1 MSGARMSGSAKIIEE
16 IEQGKSHS
24 QVSRERNIPRSTIST
39 IFENKFAIKSAFLKS
54 NFSSTLKRDRDGE
67 FPEIEEALFR
77 WIRQANA
84 MKLAINGNIL
94 KEKAILLALKMGQD
108 NFEASNG
115 WLEKFKARRNIAF
128 KRLHGEAGSVDANSV
143 ATWKGG
149 IIPSLLAKYSP
160 QDIFNADETGLFY
173 KLLPNQTMT
182 IRGEKCEGGFVMD
195 EAMEEVVEEEM
206 NRCFE
211 ALKKHQAIDVNYID
225 FLEVD
230 KDVQV
235 AGEQSIEEIVKEVMG
250 KEEDEEISN
259 PCFAVQEAG
268 DFSAVAFQVLRSR
281 CPQQGSLTI
290 AEVNS
295 HLDTVAASNNAE
307 NKDSMK
313 KSLLYLLRN
322 MSALEQKW
330 LIRMI
335 LKEMRLGISE
345 NTILKIFHP
354 DAIDLYD
361 HTTSL
366 ENVCLKLPNP
376 KIRLHEIEIKLFSH
390 FRPMLAEMMSPA
402 QTLGNVTELRR
413 SRHLQGREPIL
424 EPLPQRIKMEDDQRP
439 TVSGSYLPCQRQ
451 RDPFTFSG
459 DRNINPGQWLKE
471 YERVSKYNRWDE
483 TMKLA
488 NVVFY
493 LNGTAGRW
501 FDNNEESL
509 NSWRSFED
517 AFRGVFGL
525 KEDSARCAE
534 EVLKSR
540 AQKAEESSKTHTSRR
555 FLVSATR

>member
-1 MSGARMSGSAKIIEE
+1 MKIIEE

-39 IFENKFAIKSAFLKS
+39 IFKNKFAIKSALLKS
-54 NFSSTLKRDRDGE
+54 NFSSTLKHDRDGE

-182 IRGEKCEGGFVMD
+182 IRGFVMD

-235 AGEQSIEEIVKEVMG
+235 AGEQPIEEIVKEVMG
-250 KEEDEEISN
+250 KEEDEED
-259 PCFAVQEAG
+259 ALEAG
-268 DFSAVAFQVLRSR
+268 DLSKSLYSYAQVRSASVSMELPLVNVSTCELRSVIRFFTAKNETAVNIHRNLVSVYGEGCMSIQMVRRWRSWFLEGRQNVHDDERSDRPVTATDNAAVAAVRNVVEANR
-281 CPQQGSLTI
+281 RVTI
-290 AEVNS
+290 DEI
-295 HLDTVAASNNAE
+295 
-307 NKDSMK
+307 M
-313 KSLLYLLRN
+313 
-322 MSALEQKW
+322 
-330 LIRMI
+330 IRLPPGIEIGCSSIGTIMRRRTTGY
-335 LKEMRLGISE
+335 EDRTRLG
-345 NTILKIFHP
+345 
-354 DAIDLYD
+354 
-361 HTTSL
+361 TT
-366 ENVCLKLPNP
+366 V
-376 KIRLHEIEIKLFSH
+376 
-390 FRPMLAEMMSPA
+390 
-402 QTLGNVTELRR
+402 
-413 SRHLQGREPIL
+413 
-424 EPLPQRIKMEDDQRP
+424 
-439 TVSGSYLPCQRQ
+439 
-451 RDPFTFSG
+451 
-459 DRNINPGQWLKE
+459 
-471 YERVSKYNRWDE
+471 VSKNR
-483 TMKLA
+483 
-488 NVVFY
+488 Y
-493 LNGTAGRW
+493 NGTKNVW
-501 FDNNEESL
+501 TEME
-509 NSWRSFED
+509 
-517 AFRGVFGL
+517 
-525 KEDSARCAE
+525 
-534 EVLKSR
+534 
-540 AQKAEESSKTHTSRR
+540 
-555 FLVSATR
+555 

>member
-1 MSGARMSGSAKIIEE
+1 MSGARMSGSAKKNWKRSQYHQLTYVEKMKIIEE

-24 QVSRERNIPRSTIST
+24 QVFRERNIPRSTIST
-39 IFENKFAIKSAFLKS
+39 IFKNKFAIKSAFLKS
-54 NFSSTLKRDRDGE
+54 DFSSTLKRDCDGE

-77 WIRQANA
+77 WIKQANA

-250 KEEDEEISN
+250 KEEDEEMEWLFGSQKTPDQLMRQN
-259 PCFAVQEAG
+259 QRALNKAMRDLDREK
-268 DFSAVAFQVLRSR
+268 FQ
-281 CPQQGSLTI
+281 
-290 AEVNS
+290 
-295 HLDTVAASNNAE
+295 
-307 NKDSMK
+307 
-313 KSLLYLLRN
+313 
-322 MSALEQKW
+322 LEQQQKKVIQDIKKMAKANQMVW
-330 LIRMI
+330 ADKFTPLIH
-335 LKEMRLGISE
+335 
-345 NTILKIFHP
+345 HP
-354 DAIDLYD
+354 V
-361 HTTSL
+361 
-366 ENVCLKLPNP
+366 N
-376 KIRLHEIEIKLFSH
+376 IK
-390 FRPMLAEMMSPA
+390 
-402 QTLGNVTELRR
+402 
-413 SRHLQGREPIL
+413 
-424 EPLPQRIKMEDDQRP
+424 
-439 TVSGSYLPCQRQ
+439 SY
-451 RDPFTFSG
+451 
-459 DRNINPGQWLKE
+459 
-471 YERVSKYNRWDE
+471 
-483 TMKLA
+483 
-488 NVVFY
+488 
-493 LNGTAGRW
+493 
-501 FDNNEESL
+501 
-509 NSWRSFED
+509 
-517 AFRGVFGL
+517 
-525 KEDSARCAE
+525 
-534 EVLKSR
+534 
-540 AQKAEESSKTHTSRR
+540 
-555 FLVSATR
+555 